1 MIRHCSTLTVEPAH
15 SSHILIYV
23 SAYLYHIR
31 CSTSAI
37 CTAPPIPSP
46 DLNET
51 TSLSPPFA
59 LAISI
64 SSTGVIAC
72 ATASGHVYIG
82 YGGSKI
88 TNSTNRKKARHW
100 KGLKS
105 DESIWFKAAEGAVVS
120 VYVIFTRSKHTCE
133 KIVPE
138 ASIQRILHGFSRCHS
153 MEGSG
158 AIPFP
163 RKQPRIR

>member
-1 MIRHCSTLTVEPAH
+1 MIRHYSTLTVELAH
-15 SSHILIYV
+15 SSRILIYV
-23 SAYLYHIR
+23 SAFLYHTKR
-31 CSTSAI
+31 STSEI

-46 DLNET
+46 DLNEV

-82 YGGSKI
+82 YGGCKI
-88 TNSTNRKKARHW
+88 TNSTKRKKARNW

-120 VYVIFTRSKHTCE
+120 VYVIFTRFTHTCE
-133 KIVPE
+133 QDVPE
-138 ASIQRILHGFSRCHS
+138 ASIQRILHDFSRCHS

-158 AIPFP
+158 AILFP
-163 RKQPRIR
+163 RK